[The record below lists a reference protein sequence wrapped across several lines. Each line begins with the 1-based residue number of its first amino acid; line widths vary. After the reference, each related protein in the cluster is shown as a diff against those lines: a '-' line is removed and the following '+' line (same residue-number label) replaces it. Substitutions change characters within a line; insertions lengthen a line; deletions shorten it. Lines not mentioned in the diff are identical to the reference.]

1 MCKYHK
7 DLTELNKKL
16 REVIQAHKEVI
27 YVDEKLLKRALV
39 YLQALVVDYV
49 VNEEQPSKDLVDLIL
64 GIKSV
69 LAQDLIGGDK

>member
-7 DLTELNKKL
+7 DLIELNKKL

-69 LAQDLIGGDK
+69 LVQDLIGGDK